1 MDMLGSS
8 YVFLGIFSIIGLI
21 FGGPIIDKHN
31 TKKIILFALLPLF
44 LGVLTLIFFDSYY
57 SMLVYMSLLGLNLG
71 ISPSFIG
78 SLWAELYGLESLGSV
93 KALLHACS
101 VFASALSPVI
111 FGYIIDAGF
120 GIIAISVISLTIIIV
135 STLLPIF
142 YKHIE

>member
-1 MDMLGSS
+1 MQRSLWLYLLYSLHQYS
-8 YVFLGIFSIIGLI
+8 VTTKCLIIWYKVFS
-21 FGGPIIDKHN
+21 
-31 TKKIILFALLPLF
+31 LFPLF

-57 SMLVYMSLLGLNLG
+57 SMFVYMSLLGLNLG
-71 ISPSFIG
+71 ITAPFIG

-93 KALLHACS
+93 KALLHACG

-120 GIIAISVISLTIIIV
+120 GIVAISVISLVIIIV
-135 STLLPIF
+135 STSLPIF

>member
-1 MDMLGSS
+1 M
-8 YVFLGIFSIIGLI
+8 
-21 FGGPIIDKHN
+21 
-31 TKKIILFALLPLF
+31 PLF
-44 LGVLTLIFFDSYY
+44 LGVLTLIFFDSYF

-71 ISPSFIG
+71 ITAPFIG

-93 KALLHACS
+93 KALLHACG

-111 FGYIIDAGF
+111 FGYIIDMGF
-120 GIIAISVISLTIIIV
+120 GIVAISMISLTIIIV